1 MSSNSIVHNV
11 LFSKK
16 RSIIKPCFLR
26 RGDEVTGKSEGKPV
40 SVRIFMPEDIRT
52 VFKSECVLENVSM
65 SEKAVE
71 LIQEWINNKGKLA
84 TSKGK

>member
-1 MSSNSIVHNV
+1 MSSDSIVHNV

-26 RGDEVTGKSEGKPV
+26 CGDEVTGKSEGKPV

-71 LIQEWINNKGKLA
+71 LIQEWIN
-84 TSKGK
+84 SKGKPVTNQGK